1 MLDTNKY
8 LAAKLANQSRLDP
21 KTSISSSDVGFGR
34 QIKDF
39 IPIRPSPLRVVPRW
53 AEILK
58 QQDTVM
64 ARRHL
69 ALGKELSKHTRE
81 LHPMKVGDAVSIQ
94 KQHGNTPL
102 KWDNTNIIM
111 EVSAHN
117 RYTINIDGNGR
128 LINKNRRFLRLIRTY
143 ILTSSRRDGTTTDP
157 GRAEK
162 IGQDR

>member
-21 KTSISSSDVGFGR
+21 KTSISSSDVVFGR

-69 ALGKELSKHTRE
+69 ARGKELSKHTRE
-81 LHPMKVGDAVSIQ
+81 LHPMS
-94 KQHGNTPL
+94 
-102 KWDNTNIIM
+102 M
-111 EVSAHN
+111 S
-117 RYTINIDGNGR
+117 
-128 LINKNRRFLRLIRTY
+128 
-143 ILTSSRRDGTTTDP
+143 TSSS
-157 GRAEK
+157 
-162 IGQDR
+162 